1 MDARVMKLAH
11 KLGDSQL
18 AAELVEAGLDT
29 PKKIKKLSKSVLKKV
44 IGESKADRVRER
56 VK

>member
-1 MDARVMKLAH
+1 MDARIYKLTH

-18 AAELVEAGLDT
+18 AAELVGVGLDT
-29 PKKIKKLSKSVLKKV
+29 PKKIKALSKAALEKS
-44 IGESKADRVRER
+44 IGKDKADKVREK